1 MMTRPTS
8 ISVMQW
14 AEVFNFGSN
23 HDPED
28 YLPKDLSSKILNYFV
43 MLNFSRNKKK

>member
-14 AEVFNFGSN
+14 AKVFTLGSN
-23 HDPED
+23 HDPVD
-28 YLPKDLSSKILNYFV
+28 YLPKDLFSKNIELICDAQLF
-43 MLNFSRNKKK
+43 